1 MPVLQCART
10 SSLGKNNAE
19 CRVSPLDRQDWP
31 SRTTVRI
38 TPTKLVLSV
47 LLLGA
52 VSVGGAFLCSHAYEG
67 DRAEPTGPDSNPSQ
81 GPSNIAC
88 LGHIEPKDGVALIS
102 ARSLA
107 GQPSIIDE
115 LKVREGDWVKTNQ
128 VLALLDSHDQ
138 LQAVVKDF
146 EGRVAV
152 AETRLALVQ
161 AGARNG
167 DIAAQQAEVA
177 RLEAELA
184 TYKAE
189 YERYNAL
196 YQKQAVTVSDYAKRA
211 LAVSDAEQMVRQ
223 AEARLTSM
231 KEVRDVDL
239 HLAEAEIR
247 AATAGVARAKA
258 ELAAS
263 VVRAPFDGQ
272 VLKVHAHLGEEVG
285 ASGVLELAKT
295 DQMYVV
301 AEVYE
306 SDVGRVR
313 KDQKATITGDAL
325 KKPLQGKVETIGNEI
340 AKNDVANL
348 DPVSLSDTRI
358 IEVKIRLD
366 DSGVASHLVHAKVNV
381 VIQP

>member
-1 MPVLQCART
+1 M
-10 SSLGKNNAE
+10 
-19 CRVSPLDRQDWP
+19 
-31 SRTTVRI
+31 RTT
-38 TPTKLVLSV
+38 TTKLVLSV

-52 VSVGGAFLCSHAYEG
+52 ISVGGAFLPSNTYEG
-67 DRAEPTGPDSNPSQ
+67 DRAAPIGRDSNPSQ

-102 ARSLA
+102 ARSLS
-107 GQPSIIDE
+107 GQPSIIDD

-128 VLALLDSHDQ
+128 VLAVLDSHDQ
-138 LQAVVKDF
+138 LQTAVEDA
-146 EGRVAV
+146 EGRVLV

-167 DIAAQQAEVA
+167 DIAAQEAEVA
-177 RLEAELA
+177 RFEAELG

-196 YQKQAVTVSDYAKRA
+196 YQKQAVTVSEYAKRA
-211 LAVSDAEQMVRQ
+211 LVVSDAEQMVRQ

-239 HLAEAEIR
+239 RLAEAEVR

-263 VVRAPFDGQ
+263 VVHAPFDGQ

-285 ASGVLELAKT
+285 ATGVLELAKT

-325 KKPLQGKVETIGNEI
+325 KKPLQGKVEAIGNQI
-340 AKNDVANL
+340 AKNEVANL

-358 IEVKIRLD
+358 VEVKIRLD
-366 DSGVASHLVHAKVNV
+366 DSAVASHLVHARVNV